1 MNRWGNVRSRTIR
14 VEHIFVHV
22 GTSDHPGKIYLSG
35 FDMRDRKYFLGT
47 DKILDIRS
55 LARQETDRYY
65 HDFISSIFNP
75 KPTEAEFVD
84 NEGNCIGQPYPDT
97 LEGSEEYRGF

>member
-14 VEHIFVHV
+14 VERIFALV

-35 FDMRDRKYFLGT
+35 FDMLRDRKYFLGT
-47 DKILDIRS
+47 DTILDIRS
-55 LARQETDRYY
+55 LPDNSRQEKDRYY

-84 NEGNCIGQPYPDT
+84 NEGNCMGQPYPDT
-97 LEGSEEYRGF
+97 LDGV